1 MAGLLDL
8 SARNPLLRIKKGI
21 LSFDVAEGTAD
32 AIDDLLFTPKKRL
45 VITSPS
51 GLPPTWKDN
60 GVNPDEFLKWSQ
72 STNFDTLV
80 YPPYRT
86 VNRFSQSVEQEF
98 TRRRN
103 FEPNPASRNFEK
115 EKELAERWRK
125 APDVDLYREARK
137 EVEAKY
143 DADLKKALTALQ
155 RKAKDA
161 LLATGTNCLYLAIGS
176 MSWTDETEG
185 RSAAKARKWEAPLY
199 LYPVILEEAERP
211 RTRCDSILREKQP
224 PTIAYAKSFAETRSI
239 LIFQNSLILKRTKAA
254 LP

>member
-1 MAGLLDL
+1 MITVHILLLAERWPRATRRNNDRLSWLGQDFNRSITTQNNWDFGDVASVEAMLIVSRCWQAGITPPIRLATVADGVGGQAEALSAFEQQVFAPQSSIEDPGLPETSIGAEPFEADESGTPPRVRQWMAGLLDL

-98 TRRRN
+98 TQRPN
-103 FEPNPASRNFEK
+103 FERLIVTEK
-115 EKELAERWRK
+115 EK
-125 APDVDLYREARK
+125 
-137 EVEAKY
+137 
-143 DADLKKALTALQ
+143 
-155 RKAKDA
+155 
-161 LLATGTNCLYLAIGS
+161 S
-176 MSWTDETEG
+176 
-185 RSAAKARKWEAPLY
+185 
-199 LYPVILEEAERP
+199 
-211 RTRCDSILREKQP
+211 
-224 PTIAYAKSFAETRSI
+224 
-239 LIFQNSLILKRTKAA
+239 
-254 LP
+254 